1 MENAKIGM
9 DCRYKWLHK
18 IQGVADINGVFR
30 EGITEKVCLR
40 RGLKKRCSNHM
51 DNRHVSAEDTAG
63 DSKDR
68 SLLSVW
74 LECRE

>member
-1 MENAKIGM
+1 M

-30 EGITEKVCLR
+30 EGITEKVYLR
-40 RGLKKRCSNHM
+40 KGLKKRCSNHM
-51 DNRHVSAEDTAG
+51 DNLHVSAEDIG
-63 DSKDR
+63 DDSKDR
-68 SLLSVW
+68 GLLSGW